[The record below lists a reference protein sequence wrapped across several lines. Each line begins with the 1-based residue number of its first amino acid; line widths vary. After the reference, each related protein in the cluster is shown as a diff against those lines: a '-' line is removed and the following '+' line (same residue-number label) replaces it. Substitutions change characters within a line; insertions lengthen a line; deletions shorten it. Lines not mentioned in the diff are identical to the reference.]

1 MRVFVAV
8 ELAAASRQAVGTF
21 ISSLRGH
28 AAFSSTSIK
37 WVAPSNLHITLR
49 FIGEVPTTELGQVGA
64 VVESPFRQPAFH
76 ATLET
81 CGLFPPRGAPRVLW
95 LGAREGAAQLCA
107 LHDEATRRLEACG
120 VAAPMRP
127 FHPHATI
134 GRMKRAGR
142 ADAGLIRTVLD
153 TIPVDVPRWL
163 VGRVVLYESRLSA
176 AGASYHLLT
185 SGALGPLPG

>member
-8 ELAAASRQAVGTF
+8 ELAAASRQAVGSF

-49 FIGEVPTTELGQVGA
+49 FIGEVPTTELGQVAA
-64 VVESPFRQPAFH
+64 VVESPFRQPAFY
-76 ATLET
+76 ATLEK
-81 CGLFPPRGAPRVLW
+81 CGPFPPRGAPRVLW
-95 LGAREGAAQLCA
+95 LGAREGEAQLCA
-107 LHDEATRRLEACG
+107 LHDEVTRRLERFG

-127 FHPHATI
+127 FYPHATI
-134 GRMKRAGR
+134 GRMKGVGR
-142 ADAGLIRTVLD
+142 ADARLIRTVLE
-153 TIPVDVPRWL
+153 TIRVDVPRWL

-176 AGASYHLLT
+176 AGASYHILT
-185 SGALGPLPG
+185 SGALGSLPG